1 MIIED
6 EELRI
11 TFKVA
16 SEEHLQKL
24 DDGLLHLEK
33 NPSDLGCLDE
43 LMREAHSLKGD
54 ANMLGVK
61 DIGTLAHQLEH
72 ILGTLKRG
80 ETELTQEL
88 SDRLSQGLDAIRQ
101 LVSEAVTG
109 APAGVNTFYTLAH
122 LMGASVKQ
130 QTPPKLL
137 EVAETLQAPPESKSE
152 PKSEES
158 SQITASSQQSP
169 TPLKTE
175 GKQMQ
180 SAGRRTEAS
189 STARPPN
196 SEPPLSSKNRA
207 NKTFATNNSPRY
219 IEDEELRSTF
229 KIACEE
235 HLQKLDSGLL
245 HLEKYPNDSA
255 KIEELLRVSH
265 SIKGDAGML
274 GVSDVSTLAHQMEN
288 ILNGV
293 TRGEISLRPAIC
305 DRLGAGLHAIRR
317 LIHEAVTGEETGLT
331 LADALAQMS
340 LTERTPEVPAPPAP
354 LEEPVA
360 EATEFDSPYPL
371 LADGDSTAYL
381 PPANVGAGKPEM
393 FPFVPEPNT
402 PQPSMATANG
412 AQGAGKPDAQKKLTL
427 PAQPGGITSCL
438 EAGAPEPALEGNHN
452 LHGLRPQVVSAS
464 PKPNSPVLP
473 AAKAAGAGDGAA
485 IKASTDGYRIETIR
499 VETRNLDSLMTQAG
513 ELTVTKIRIAHRLAE
528 IEEIV
533 NLWEEWSRDSFVN
546 RFAFEEIG
554 RGNGNRAVG
563 APLAGL
569 VQNLH
574 HRAEER
580 LERLGAIV
588 NRLRGAVYEDT
599 ARLEVVADELEEGIR
614 TLRLLPLSTIFNLFP
629 RMVRDLGRQ
638 EGKQV
643 QLLVEGGETRADKR
657 ILEEM
662 KDPLT
667 HMIRNA
673 IDHGIETPAERLA
686 AGKPPVATIRL
697 RGSQTAA
704 NIIIEISDDGRG
716 LDRSSIKRTAL
727 KRGICREEELAA
739 MSESQIQ
746 SLIFAPGFSTRTFVT
761 EVSGRGVG
769 LDVVRTNVERLKGT
783 IQVESAPGR
792 GCTLRLQLGTTL
804 ATAHVLLVAVS
815 GQPWALPVEFVQM
828 AKLVHQ
834 DDIFTIEG
842 RETIL
847 LDSQPV
853 SVVPLADLLE
863 LPASVNNLPVSSAA
877 SPCIILKVGEER
889 LGLLVEALLDEQDVV
904 LKPQSKLLKR
914 VRNVAGATILGTGE
928 VCMVLNPQDLIKS
941 VLRHALPVT
950 PLKGVER
957 AKRKQVILLVEDS
970 IATRT
975 QEKRILE
982 SAGYEVVTAVDGL
995 DGFNKLK
1002 TRSFDAVVSD
1012 IQMPNL
1018 DGLGLTAKI
1027 RQLKEYRELPIVL
1040 VTSLASDEDKRR
1052 GAEAG
1057 ANAYITKSSFNQDV
1071 LLETLRRLV

>member
-24 DDGLLHLEK
+24 DDGLLHLERH
-33 NPSDLGCLDE
+33 PDDLGCLDE

-80 ETELTQEL
+80 ETELAQEL
-88 SDRLSQGLDAIRQ
+88 SDRLSQGLDAIRK

-109 APAGVNTFYTLAH
+109 APAGVNTFYALAH
-122 LMGASVKQ
+122 LMGAEVKAQ
-130 QTPPKLL
+130 APPKLL
-137 EVAETLQAPPESKSE
+137 EVAESLQAPPEPVAEAKAQDCSHR
-152 PKSEES
+152 PVS
-158 SQITASSQQSP
+158 SWQPQ
-169 TPLKTE
+169 TPLKSE
-175 GKQMQ
+175 GKQTQ
-180 SAGRRTEAS
+180 SAGRRKEAS
-189 STARPPN
+189 SAARPAGT
-196 SEPPLSSKNRA
+196 EPALSHQNCA
-207 NKTFATNNSPRY
+207 NLTNGGKNSPRY
-219 IEDEELRSTF
+219 IQDDELRETF

-235 HLQKLDSGLL
+235 HLQKLDGGLL
-245 HLEKYPNDSA
+245 HLEKSPSDSA

-293 TRGEISLRPAIC
+293 TRGEITLRPAIC
-305 DRLGAGLHAIRR
+305 DCLSAGLRAIRLLVR
-317 LIHEAVTGEETGLT
+317 EAVTGEETGLT
-331 LADALAQMS
+331 LADALALMS
-340 LTERTPEVPAPPAP
+340 PADRTPEVAGPPAP

-360 EATEFDSPYPL
+360 EATEVDSPYPIV
-371 LADGDSTAYL
+371 AGGDPAGYL
-381 PPANVGAGKPEM
+381 PPAVAGADLPEM
-393 FPFVPEPNT
+393 FPSLPEPNQ
-402 PQPSMATANG
+402 PQRPVAAPKG
-412 AQGAGKPDAQKKLTL
+412 ALAAGSPDAF
-427 PAQPGGITSCL
+427 PAQPGGVTFRPL
-438 EAGAPEPALEGNHN
+438 AGAPEGALQQGNRS
-452 LHGLRPQVVSAS
+452 LHRHSQLVNAS

-473 AAKAAGAGDGAA
+473 AAREAGAGDGAA
-485 IKASTDGYRIETIR
+485 IKAGTDGYRIETIR

-533 NLWEEWSRDSFVN
+533 NLWEEWSRDTFVN

-554 RGNGNRAVG
+554 RGNREGAVG
-563 APLAGL
+563 APLANL

-574 HRAEER
+574 HRAEDR

-629 RMVRDLGRQ
+629 RMVRDLARQ

-697 RGSQTAA
+697 RGYQTAA
-704 NIIIEISDDGRG
+704 NIILEVTDDGRG
-716 LDRSSIKRTAL
+716 LDIESIKRTAL
-727 KRGICREEELAA
+727 KRGICREEEFAA

-769 LDVVRTNVERLKGT
+769 LDVVRTNVEHLKGT
-783 IQVESAPGR
+783 IQVESARGR
-792 GCTLRLQLGTTL
+792 GCTLRLQLGATL

-815 GQPWALPVEFVQM
+815 GQPLALPVEFVQM
-828 AKLVHQ
+828 AKLVHPEE
-834 DDIFTIEG
+834 IFTIEG
-842 RETIL
+842 RETIV

-853 SVVPLADLLE
+853 SVVRLADLLE
-863 LPASVNNLPVSSAA
+863 LPAAVNTLPVLSAA

-941 VLRHALPVT
+941 VLRHALPVA
-950 PLKGVER
+950 PVKGVER

-1027 RQLKEYRELPIVL
+1027 RQLKEYRELPIIL